1 MPIYTGPN
9 SVYAKKHSIYCP
21 GPGVNVQTARCI
33 LNMIDKELRSGW
45 TYDQR
50 GRRIKMTPRLAAKRA
65 VYMTAL
71 ARKHYG
77 AAEARR
83 VAEVVRSWLRKRGL
97 AREAAAV
104 ARARAR

>member
-1 MPIYTGPN
+1 M
-9 SVYAKKHSIYCP
+9 
-21 GPGVNVQTARCI
+21 QTARCI

-65 VYMTAL
+65 VYMIAL
-71 ARKHYG
+71 ARKHHG
-77 AAEARR
+77 REEARR
-83 VAEVVRSWLRKRGL
+83 VAELVRGWLRRKGL